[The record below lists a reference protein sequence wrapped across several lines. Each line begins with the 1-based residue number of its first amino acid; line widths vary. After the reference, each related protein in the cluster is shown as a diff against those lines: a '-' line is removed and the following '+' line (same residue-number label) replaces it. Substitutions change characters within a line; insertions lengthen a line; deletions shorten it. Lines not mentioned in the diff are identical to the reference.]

1 MATTAAAAA
10 AVEGT
15 PRPRAWDAK
24 LPHDQRYGE
33 KGWRAL
39 ETYDRWLRGQPVMA
53 CVSGKDFSEPYAFE
67 EACYVE
73 SPYDACT
80 LNSVLGR
87 ALYSPPAYHGDCFRP
102 RFDDELDRFVFDI
115 DTRRGVESEFAAF
128 ARCGHEVPPCTDE
141 LKDLMLQA
149 AQRRPRVPQRWCDMG
164 QPRSEHHWQSDWLND
179 KLEAQRAGRDPPQ
192 QEIVDAD
199 DDGGVGGGSG
209 SNGAATTTTSR
220 SCPTNKFSHSGQNK
234 ALHLKKKKKKKKIF
248 GIHSRK
254 RVGFRVGARLSVSLD
269 PWTYVPQS
277 GCHIFCFRMPS
288 CPLFS
293 VYN

>member
-1 MATTAAAAA
+1 MGAPAFSSPPADQQQQQQEAHAALHAWQRQQQQRQPWKASL
-10 AVEGT
+10 G
-15 PRPRAWDAK
+15 PAWDAK

-53 CVSGKDFSEPYAFE
+53 CVFGKDFSEPYAFE

-73 SPYDACT
+73 SPYDITGMCDACT

-87 ALYSPPAYHGDCFRP
+87 ALYSPAYHGDCFRP

-149 AQRRPRVPQRWCDMG
+149 AQRDHEFQRWCDMG

-192 QEIVDAD
+192 QETVDAD
-199 DDGGVGGGSG
+199 DDDGGGGCAGYDGGGGGYDDDFPFLPDQKS
-209 SNGAATTTTSR
+209 SESIAENASD
-220 SCPTNKFSHSGQNK
+220 SESE
-234 ALHLKKKKKKKKIF
+234 
-248 GIHSRK
+248 
-254 RVGFRVGARLSVSLD
+254 LD
-269 PWTYVPQS
+269 
-277 GCHIFCFRMPS
+277 
-288 CPLFS
+288 
-293 VYN
+293 